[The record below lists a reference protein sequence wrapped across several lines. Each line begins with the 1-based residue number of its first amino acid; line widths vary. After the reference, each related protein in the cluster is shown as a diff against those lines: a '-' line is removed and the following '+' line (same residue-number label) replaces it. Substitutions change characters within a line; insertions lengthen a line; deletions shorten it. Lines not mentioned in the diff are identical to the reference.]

1 MPSPVIRTPIN
12 EKYIDDEGFLRM
24 KVIDGVQITVDNLK
38 EDMSVNKELTGGKKI
53 CVLYDARPNFLIT
66 VQAREFLQTEA
77 FNADRLATAVITNK
91 LGVRIMVNFMT
102 RVKKTVTPL
111 RVFSNEEKALKW
123 LRSFG
128 K

>member
-1 MPSPVIRTPIN
+1 MPSLVVKTLIN

-24 KVIDGVQITVDNLK
+24 KVLEGVQITVDNLK
-38 EDMSVNKELTGGKKI
+38 EDLSVNKELTGGKKT
-53 CVLYDARPNFLIT
+53 CVLYDARPDFLIT
-66 VQAREFLQTEA
+66 VQAREYLQTEA

-111 RVFSNEEKALKW
+111 RVFSNEETALKW
-123 LRSFG
+123 LRGF
-128 K
+128 KK